1 AAGRSDDVV
10 DELAEM
16 LNVRVTLIAVDG
28 RVLGDSE
35 LDGIAL
41 ESVENHADR
50 PEVLEAKRVGIGKSV
65 RQSAT
70 VQKNFMYIAKRLDAG
85 VLRLAMPLTDVAV
98 LIGELRFRLIIA
110 TVASLVLMLLFSYA
124 VSLKLSRP
132 IREIARA
139 AKRMATGDLT
149 HRLPAGGDDEIAA
162 LRAAVNTMAD
172 NLRSKIPELSE
183 GKQRLEL
190 ILGAMGA

>member
-1 AAGRSDDVV
+1 MRLLLWNLLLIVITLAVLDVILNSSLTLYLENQIEQQLRRDCTVAGAYLAREAAAGRSDDVV

-110 TVASLVLMLLFSYA
+110 PVASLALFC
-124 VSLKLSRP
+124 V
-132 IREIARA
+132 
-139 AKRMATGDLT
+139 
-149 HRLPAGGDDEIAA
+149 
-162 LRAAVNTMAD
+162 
-172 NLRSKIPELSE
+172 
-183 GKQRLEL
+183 
-190 ILGAMGA
+190 